1 MRIRKRQAHLP
12 LSALSPAPLSD
23 PLSSRSYLVQL
34 RSTHDDDKA
43 DGPTSSQPSDRPNRP
58 SQPLGPDTEAR
69 DSSDSAAAQEESE
82 TKRDFPEL
90 LLLLQE
96 EEEDGGEK
104 KKRKKGNDSS
114 ALARYPSGSLANSSP
129 SHQAER
135 WCEGERAFP
144 LKKRRGSLGE
154 TGMLDVKDS
163 GGKKMKSAKSGNA
176 RTSKKDARRDD
187 IDKGGDVEFEEGRG
201 QGGGEDKK
209 VLVSIESSGAKKKG
223 RGGALMEGSRCSR
236 VNGRGWRCCQQT
248 LVGYSLCEHHLG
260 KGRLRS
266 MTSVRSKSKRPNL
279 PPPARADEL
288 LLEERAPDSL
298 PKAEGPEDGDEEDEG
313 DIEEKTAV
321 KKKVKLGMVKARSM
335 SSLLSQAS
343 SAAATA
349 GSPR

>member
-1 MRIRKRQAHLP
+1 MRIRKRQVHLP

-23 PLSSRSYLVQL
+23 PLSSHRSYLVQL
-34 RSTHDDDKA
+34 RSAHDDDKA

-69 DSSDSAAAQEESE
+69 DSPDSAAALEESE
-82 TKRDFPEL
+82 RRTDFPE

-104 KKRKKGNDSS
+104 KKGNDSS
-114 ALARYPSGSLANSSP
+114 ALAAEYPSGSLASS
-129 SHQAER
+129 SLSRQAER

-144 LKKRRGSLGE
+144 LKKRRGTLGD
-154 TGMLDVKDS
+154 TAMLDVKDS
-163 GGKKMKSAKSGNA
+163 GSKKMKSAKSGNA

-187 IDKGGDVEFEEGRG
+187 IDEDGDREFEEGRG
-201 QGGGEDKK
+201 QGGGEEKK
-209 VLVSIESSGAKKKG
+209 VSVGIESSGAKKKG

-279 PPPARADEL
+279 PPPSRADEL
-288 LLEERAPDSL
+288 LPGERALDSP
-298 PKAEGPEDGDEEDEG
+298 PKAEGPEDGDEEDDG
-313 DIEEKTAV
+313 DIEEKAAV

-335 SSLLSQAS
+335 SSLLGQAT
-343 SAAATA
+343 AATA
-349 GSPR
+349 DTLR